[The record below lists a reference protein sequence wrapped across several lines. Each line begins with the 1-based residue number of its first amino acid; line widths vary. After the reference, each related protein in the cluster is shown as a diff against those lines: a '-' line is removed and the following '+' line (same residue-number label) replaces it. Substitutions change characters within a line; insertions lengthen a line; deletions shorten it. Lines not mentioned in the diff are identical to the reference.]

1 MRMFFRSIVVAA
13 SLFVAAPL
21 QAGEITVCIWG
32 SLTGP
37 DAMVNGISYAARD
50 YLEYLNQT
58 QGGIAGNKVRAL
70 LLDGRYKL
78 DEELKL
84 YRRCV
89 DREQAVFVNGWSTGA
104 AKALRD
110 QINEDGVP
118 FMTQSGSGEL
128 VNAEQLPFMFIPGPT
143 YEQQIIISLRDAAR
157 RGGKRVV
164 ILHPDNEYGRAP
176 VAIVRQSGE
185 AERLGLSLETI
196 EFPFDAQDITAQ
208 LLRIKALEP
217 DLVFVQGST
226 PQVLTALRDAA
237 KVGMP
242 ASKFAGGANSLGPAI
257 PQQLGAAAE
266 GYRAIVV
273 FSDFGSEIPAM
284 QQIRQFM
291 VKNEVAKK
299 DVFYMRG
306 WFEGIVMA
314 KAIEAA
320 VVKNGGKVPDD
331 IRTFRKSVRD
341 EMVNLKNIDTGGITP
356 PADYSNHQGTT
367 QARLAEVKNGQFVA
381 AGEWFDAR

>member
-1 MRMFFRSIVVAA
+1 MKGFLRSAVLAA
-13 SLFVAAPL
+13 MVFAAAPL
-21 QAGEITVCIWG
+21 KADEITVCIWG

-37 DAMVNGISYAARD
+37 DAIVNGLSYGARD
-50 YLEYLNQT
+50 YLEFLNQNK
-58 QGGIAGNKVRAL
+58 GGIAGHQVRTL

-110 QINEDGVP
+110 QINQDGVP
-118 FMTQSGSGEL
+118 FITQSSSGEL
-128 VNAEQLPFMFIPGPT
+128 VDAEKLPFMFISGPT
-143 YEQQIIISLRDAAR
+143 YEQQIIIALRDAAH

-164 ILHPDNEYGRAP
+164 ILYPDNEYGRGP
-176 VAIVRQSGE
+176 VNMVRQSGE
-185 AERLGLSLETI
+185 AEKLGISIETI
-196 EFPFDAQDITAQ
+196 EFPYDAQDITAQ
-208 LLRIKALEP
+208 LLRTKALDP

-226 PQVLTALRDAA
+226 PQVLVALRDAA
-237 KVGMP
+237 KVGLP
-242 ASKFAGGANSLGPAI
+242 ASKFAGNSYSLGPAI

-266 GYRAIVV
+266 GYRGLVI

-284 QQIRQFM
+284 EQIDQFM
-291 VKNEVAKK
+291 KKNDVAKK
-299 DVFYMRG
+299 DIFYMRG

-314 KAIEAA
+314 RAIEAA
-320 VVKNGGKVPDD
+320 VAKNGGKVPDD
-331 IRTFRKSVRD
+331 IAAFRKSVRD
-341 EMVNLKNIDTGGITP
+341 EMVSLNNIDTGGITP

-367 QARLAEVKNGQFVA
+367 RARVAEIKNGQFVPI
-381 AGEWFDAR
+381 GDWFDAR